1 MLNENDPYKL
11 FSISKKT
18 DLLCILRKQEYV
30 IKLMVITAIA
40 QII

>member
-11 FSISKKT
+11 FSIRKKT
-18 DLLCILRKQEYV
+18 DFLCILLKQEYV